1 MNTFRRLLLNSLHW
15 RKSSWSAF
23 HGNCVEVAP
32 IGDCWVGVRDTK
44 DNGSGPVLVFGS
56 HDWRAFLNNVKRDDL
71 DLAS

>member
-1 MNTFRRLLLNSLHW
+1 MDTLGQRLLNSLPW
-15 RKSSWSAF
+15 CKSSRSAF
-23 HGNCVEVAP
+23 NGNCVEVAS

-56 HDWRAFLNNVKRDDL
+56 HDWHAFLKNVKRGDL